1 MKYRA
6 SLIAVVLVSSWVLK
20 AGVYDDDTR
29 EFVTKNSPA
38 KILELS
44 RSVALQVPG
53 GRIDNF
59 SDRAAQFYTAQAP
72 SYQQEWNTCD
82 GVRFNETPSLSICT
96 AFLVGPKT
104 ILTAGHCGLVN
115 QAGCDSTAWVFD
127 FYDDNEKMIRK
138 PSTRTSGMTEV
149 TIPADQVFRCARILE
164 SKYDPNGTGV
174 DFSLIELDRVA
185 VGRTPLKLKKD
196 GRFTG
201 QEKIF
206 SIGGSGGTPL
216 VYTTPEKVFEVTD
229 QAVRGPIDIIA
240 KGSGGPMFDAATYE
254 VVGITV
260 LSSKD
265 FYYPDFLP
273 GASLEGREKETCSR
287 PFLLK
292 GPWAATI
299 RDFSGVEKKT
309 PFSEALR
316 FDYIEK
322 WQPFLGRIR

>member
-20 AGVYDDDTR
+20 AGVYDDDSR
-29 EFVTKNSPA
+29 EFVTKTSPG

-44 RSVALQVPG
+44 RSVALQVPR

-59 SDRAAQFYTAQAP
+59 DDRAAQVYTALAP
-72 SYQQEWNTCD
+72 SYQQEWNTCE
-82 GVRFNETPSLSICT
+82 GVRFNDKPSLSVCT

-115 QAGCDSTAWVFD
+115 QAGCDGSAWVFD
-127 FYDDNEKMIRK
+127 FYEDNEKIIRK
-138 PSTRTSGMTEV
+138 PSTRTPGMTEMA
-149 TIPADQVFRCARILE
+149 IPAAQVFRCARILE
-164 SKYDPNGTGV
+164 SKYDPSGTGV

-185 VGRTPLKLKKD
+185 TGRTPFKLKKD

-216 VYTTPEKVFEVTD
+216 VYTKPEKVFEVTA
-229 QAVRGPIDIIA
+229 QSVRGPFDMIA
-240 KGSGGPMFDAATYE
+240 KGSGGPFIDAATFE

-260 LSSKD
+260 LSSMD

-273 GASLEGREKETCSR
+273 GASLTGREKETCSR
-287 PFLLK
+287 QFILK
-292 GPWAATI
+292 GPWAAALK
-299 RDFSGVEKKT
+299 DFSGIEKKT
-309 PFSEALR
+309 PYSEALR
-316 FDYIEK
+316 LDYIERWK
-322 WQPFLGRIR
+322 PFLDKIR